1 MTVKQLPAVP
11 VLFFSTQTTLAEL
24 SKYVAQVAKELYAEA
39 AKLQLLPTGPLQ
51 WIYLGADGNP
61 DTVFTLEIALPVET
75 FPIQSSFKTKI
86 LPAFSGAAAL
96 HTGNWNTLAAT
107 YNKLITEICAAGKQ
121 LTGVCREQYIYMDFA
136 DPNNNLTEVLV
147 GI

>member
-1 MTVKQLPAVP
+1 MTIKQLPAVP
-11 VLFFSTQTTLAEL
+11 VLFFSAQTTLAEL
-24 SKYVAQVAKELYAEA
+24 SKYVALVAKELYAEA

-51 WIYLGADGNP
+51 WVYLGADGKP
-61 DTVFTLEIALPVET
+61 DTIFTLEIALPVET
-75 FPIQSSFKTKI
+75 LPVQSAFKTKV

-107 YNKLITEICAAGKQ
+107 YDKLITEIYAAGKQ
-121 LTGVCREQYIYMDFA
+121 LTGVCREQYSYIDFA
-136 DPNNNLTEVLV
+136 DPENNITEVIV